1 MINSKTMDQEIEAEK
16 PKILVV
22 DDNRINCKIVNDL
35 IIIMGYDSL
44 MAENGLYALSTLE
57 KQECDLVLL
66 DIRMPD
72 MDGYQVLEYMKNDSR
87 LSKIPV
93 IMISALDD
101 MESIVRCIENGADDY
116 MVKPFNHTVLKARI
130 NACLERKRFHDR
142 ENQYQEQIEKFNLDL
157 QNRVSKQVSEI
168 TAAQRATIFAMAKL
182 AESRD
187 PETGEHLLRIR
198 EYVRIIC
205 QRLCMRSEYATII
218 DDDYI
223 ENICAASPLHDIGK
237 VGVPDSILLKP
248 GKLTKEEFDEMKVH
262 TIIGAESLREV
273 NRLHFGNDF
282 VRIGIEIAESH
293 HEKYDGTGYPHGLVG
308 EDIPLVGRILALS
321 DVYDALTSKRCY
333 KEAFS
338 HTRSHDIIVKGRGKH
353 FDPDVLDAFVSAEK
367 EFLQIRDCYVDVEHE
382 IALRC

>member
-1 MINSKTMDQEIEAEK
+1 MIDSKTMGQEIETEK
-16 PKILVV
+16 AKILVV
-22 DDNRINCKIVNDL
+22 DDNSVNCKIVNDL
-35 IIIMGYDSL
+35 IIMMGYDSV

-87 LSKIPV
+87 LCQIPV

-101 MESIVRCIENGADDY
+101 MESVVRCIENGAEDY
-116 MVKPFNHTVLKARI
+116 MVKPFNHTILKARI
-130 NACLERKRFHDR
+130 NACLERKLLHDK
-142 ENQYQEQIEKFNLDL
+142 ENQYQGQIEKFNLDL
-157 QNRVSKQVSEI
+157 QDRVSKQVSEI

-205 QRLCMRSEYATII
+205 QRLCIRSEYAAII

-237 VGVPDSILLKP
+237 VGISDRILLKP

-262 TIIGAESLREV
+262 TIIGAETLREV
-273 NRLHFGNDF
+273 NRLHAGNDF
-282 VRIGIEIAESH
+282 VGIGIEIAESH
-293 HEKYDGTGYPHGLVG
+293 HEKWDGTGYPHGLVG
-308 EDIPLVGRILALS
+308 EDIPLVGRILALT

-338 HTRSHDIIVKGRGKH
+338 HTRSHDIIVEGRGKH
-353 FDPDVLDAFVSAEK
+353 FDPNVVDAFVSSGK
-367 EFLQIRDCYVDVEHE
+367 EFLGIRGRYVDAEHE
-382 IALRC
+382 VTS